1 MSIDKVL
8 KFFQPKDKTFY
19 PLFGKAADNIVTI
32 SNMLLQCVKEN
43 DTEKR
48 EAIIKEIEHAEHIGD
63 EITHEIMNNLNT
75 VFITPFDR
83 EDIHYLASTI
93 DDVADHVKDA
103 ALRIKLYK
111 PNNVPSAVIKMAELI
126 SEGAVKV
133 KAAIEE
139 LRDMRNIEKL
149 RKMIIEINNVENQS
163 DAIFELALT
172 DLFANEKD
180 PIEIIK
186 IKDIIAKMESAS
198 DRCEDIANVIESIIV
213 KTT

>member
-1 MSIDKVL
+1 MNIDKVL
-8 KFFQPKDKTFY
+8 RFFSPKDRIFF
-19 PLFGKAADNIVTI
+19 PLFEKAADNNCTI
-32 SNMLLQCVKEN
+32 AELLLQAIKES
-43 DTEKR
+43 DDEKR
-48 EAIIKEIEHAEHIGD
+48 ETIIRSIENAEHIGD

-83 EDIHYLASTI
+83 EDIHNLSTSI

-103 ALRIKLYK
+103 ALRIRLYNPK
-111 PNNVPSAVIKMAELI
+111 KVPASIIKMAELI
-126 SEGAVKV
+126 VKGTV
-133 KAAIEE
+133 EIKRAINE
-139 LRDMRNIEKL
+139 LRDVNNLEVI
-149 RKMIIEINNVENQS
+149 RKIIIDINNIENQS

-186 IKDIIAKMESAS
+186 IKDIISKMESAA

>member
-19 PLFGKAADNIVTI
+19 PLFGKAADNIVHI
-32 SNMLLQCVKEN
+32 SNLLLHCVKES

-48 EAIIKEIEHAEHIGD
+48 EGIIKEIEHAEHIGD

-139 LRDMRNIEKL
+139 LRDMRNVEKL

>member
-1 MSIDKVL
+1 MSIDRIL
-8 KFFQPKDKTFY
+8 GFFQPKDKTFF
-19 PLFGKAADNIVTI
+19 PLFGKAADNIVKI
-32 SNMLLQCVKEN
+32 SELLVQVVKEN
-43 DTEKR
+43 DLAKR
-48 EAIIKEIEHAEHIGD
+48 ETLIKEVEHVEHLGD

-111 PNNVPSAVIKMAELI
+111 PSTMPSAVIKMAELI
-126 SEGAVKV
+126 QEGTVKV
-133 KAAIEE
+133 KAAISE
-139 LRDMRNIEKL
+139 LRNMRNVEVL

-163 DAIFELALT
+163 DTIFELALT

-180 PIEIIK
+180 AVEIIK
-186 IKDIIAKMESAS
+186 IKDIISKMESAS

>member
-19 PLFGKAADNIVTI
+19 PLFGKAADNIVHI
-32 SNMLLQCVKEN
+32 SNLLLHCVTES
-43 DTEKR
+43 DTDKR
-48 EAIIKEIEHAEHIGD
+48 EALIKEIEHAEHIGD

-111 PNNVPSAVIKMAELI
+111 PNNVPSAVIKLAELI

>member
-32 SNMLLQCVKEN
+32 SNMLLQCVKETDN
-43 DTEKR
+43 EKR

-111 PNNVPSAVIKMAELI
+111 PHNVPSAVIKMAELI

-139 LRDMRNIEKL
+139 LRDMRNVEKL

>member
-19 PLFGKAADNIVTI
+19 PLFGKAADNIVHI
-32 SNMLLQCVKEN
+32 SNLLLHCVKES
-43 DTEKR
+43 DTDKR

-213 KTT
+213 KPT

>member
-1 MSIDKVL
+1 
-8 KFFQPKDKTFY
+8 
-19 PLFGKAADNIVTI
+19 
-32 SNMLLQCVKEN
+32 
-43 DTEKR
+43 
-48 EAIIKEIEHAEHIGD
+48 
-63 EITHEIMNNLNT
+63 
-75 VFITPFDR
+75 
-83 EDIHYLASTI
+83 
-93 DDVADHVKDA
+93 
-103 ALRIKLYK
+103 
-111 PNNVPSAVIKMAELI
+111 MAELI

>member
-8 KFFQPKDKTFY
+8 GFFKPKDKTFF
-19 PLFGKAADNIVTI
+19 PLFSKAADNVVKI
-32 SNMLLQCVKEN
+32 SELLVQTVKEN
-43 DTEKR
+43 NLEKR
-48 EAIIKEIEHAEHIGD
+48 ETLIKEIEHIEHIGD

-83 EDIHYLASTI
+83 EDIHYLASTV

-103 ALRIKLYK
+103 GLRIKLYK
-111 PNNVPSAVIKMAELI
+111 PHSMPSAIVKMAELI
-126 SEGAVKV
+126 NEGAIKV
-133 KAAIEE
+133 RAAINE
-139 LRDMRNIEKL
+139 LRNMRNVETL
-149 RKMIIEINNVENQS
+149 RKMIIDINNIENQS
-163 DAIFELALT
+163 DTIFELALT

-186 IKDIIAKMESAS
+186 IKDIISKMESAS

>member
-19 PLFGKAADNIVTI
+19 PLFGKAADNIVHI
-32 SNMLLQCVKEN
+32 SNLLLHCVKET
-43 DTEKR
+43 DTDKR

-139 LRDMRNIEKL
+139 LRDMRNIERL

>member
-8 KFFQPKDKTFY
+8 RFFQPKDRTFY

-32 SNMLLQCVKEN
+32 SELLFQCVRES
-43 DTEKR
+43 DLEKR
-48 EAIIKEIEHAEHIGD
+48 EALIKEIEHVEHLGD

-111 PNNVPSAVIKMAELI
+111 PQHMPSAIVKMAELI
-126 SEGAVKV
+126 NDGTVKV
-133 KAAIEE
+133 RAAIKE
-139 LRDMRNIEKL
+139 LSDLRSLDKL

-163 DAIFELALT
+163 DTIFELALT

-186 IKDIIAKMESAS
+186 IKDIISKMESAA

>member
-8 KFFQPKDKTFY
+8 RFFQPKDKTFH
-19 PLFGKAADNIVTI
+19 PLFGKAADNIVKI
-32 SNMLLQCVKEN
+32 AEHLVHCVKETN
-43 DTEKR
+43 VEKR
-48 EAIIKEIEHAEHIGD
+48 EDIIKEIEHVEHLGD

-93 DDVADHVKDA
+93 DDVADHIKDA

-111 PNNVPSAVIKMAELI
+111 PNYLPTAVIKLAELI
-126 SEGAVKV
+126 QDATYKV
-133 KAAIEE
+133 KAALEE
-139 LRDMRNIEKL
+139 LRDLRNIDKL
-149 RKMIIEINNVENQS
+149 RKLIIEINNIENQS

-180 PIEIIK
+180 PIELIK
-186 IKDIIAKMESAS
+186 IKDIISKIESAS

>member
-19 PLFGKAADNIVTI
+19 PLFGKAADNIVHI
-32 SNMLLQCVKEN
+32 SNLLLHCVKES
-43 DTEKR
+43 DTDKR

>member
-32 SNMLLQCVKEN
+32 SNMLLQCVKETDN
-43 DTEKR
+43 EKR
-48 EAIIKEIEHAEHIGD
+48 EAVIKEIEHAEHIGD

-111 PNNVPSAVIKMAELI
+111 PHNVPSAVIKMAELI

-139 LRDMRNIEKL
+139 LRDMRNVEKL

>member
-19 PLFGKAADNIVTI
+19 PLFGKAADNIVHI
-32 SNMLLQCVKEN
+32 SNLLLHCVKES
-43 DTEKR
+43 DTDKR

-93 DDVADHVKDA
+93 DDVADHLKDA

>member
-19 PLFGKAADNIVTI
+19 PLFGKAADNIVHI
-32 SNMLLQCVKEN
+32 SNLLLHCVKES
-43 DTEKR
+43 DTDKR
-48 EAIIKEIEHAEHIGD
+48 EAIIKEIEHAEHIVD